1 MNDIISWAS
10 LQRQL
15 IVVTGDLNM
24 NRLKPDEKEGKI
36 LCDLEQIH
44 NLECLIKKP
53 TRVTKT
59 SQTLLDVMMTN
70 KPELFRTA
78 NVYDPGISDHAMV
91 FGIMR
96 EKAIHYS
103 SRVITV
109 RNHKSINED
118 AVTRHKFRSMACLR
132 NI

>member
-1 MNDIISWAS
+1 MD
-10 LQRQL
+10 
-15 IVVTGDLNM
+15 
-24 NRLKPDEKEGKI
+24 RLKPDEKEGKI

-78 NVYDPGISDHAMV
+78 NVYEPGISDHAMV
-91 FGIMR
+91 YGIMR
-96 EKAIHYS
+96 ERELFIIKVELSLLEVTKVLMKLCCCKA
-103 SRVITV
+103 
-109 RNHKSINED
+109 
-118 AVTRHKFRSMACLR
+118 
-132 NI
+132 